1 MEPDVDQIAPV
12 SHLAIVMDGNGRW
25 AQHHNLSRQEGHA
38 AGVETVRRAVRFIA
52 DAGIECLTLFSF
64 STDNWHRPSVEVK
77 FLMRLLKHYIEAD
90 LVDLHDNDVCV
101 KVIGKRH
108 DLDTQLVKL
117 IEHVEQVTAQ
127 NTGMRLQIAFNY
139 GAREEIADAAARLAQ
154 QVAQGELEASNITPD
169 LVDAELWTRGLPDP
183 DLVIRTSGENRLSN
197 FLLWQCAYSEF
208 YFTDVLWPD
217 FDASTLRAALRA
229 YRQRERRFG
238 RVEPAMSKTD

>member
-1 MEPDVDQIAPV
+1 MELDVDQIAPV

-25 AQHHNLSRQEGHA
+25 AQERNLSRQEGHA

-90 LVDLHDNDVCV
+90 LADLHKNDVRV

-117 IEHVEQVTAQ
+117 IEHAEQVSAQ

-139 GAREEIADAAARLAQ
+139 GAREEIADAAARLARR
-154 QVAQGELEASNITPD
+154 VVQGELEVGNITPD
-169 LVDAELWTRGLPDP
+169 LVDAELSTHGLPDP

-197 FLLWQCAYSEF
+197 FMLWQCAYSEF

-217 FDASTLRAALRA
+217 FDAATLRAALRA
-229 YRQRERRFG
+229 YHQRERRFG
-238 RVEPAMSKTD
+238 RVEPALSKTD

>member
-25 AQHHNLSRQEGHA
+25 AQQRNLSRQEGHA

-90 LVDLHDNDVCV
+90 LADLHDNDVRV
-101 KVIGKRH
+101 KIIGKRH
-108 DLDTQLVKL
+108 DLDAQLVKQ
-117 IEHVEQVTAQ
+117 IEHAEQVSAQ

-154 QVAQGELEASNITPD
+154 RVAQGELDAGSITPD
-169 LVDAELWTRGLPDP
+169 LVDAELSTYGLPDP

-217 FDASTLRAALRA
+217 FDAATLRAALRA
-229 YRQRERRFG
+229 YHQRERRFG
-238 RVEPAMSKTD
+238 RVEPALSKTD

>member
-1 MEPDVDQIAPV
+1 MESNVDQIAPV

-25 AQHHNLSRQEGHA
+25 AQQRNLSRQDGHA

-90 LVDLHDNDVCV
+90 LADLHYNGVRV

-108 DLDTQLVKL
+108 NLDAQLVKL
-117 IEHVEQVTAQ
+117 IEHAEQVSAQ

-154 QVAQGELEASNITPD
+154 RVAQGELESDNITPD
-169 LVDAELWTRGLPDP
+169 LVDAELSTHGLPDP

-229 YRQRERRFG
+229 YHHRERRFG
-238 RVEPAMSKTD
+238 RVEPALSKTD

>member
-25 AQHHNLSRQEGHA
+25 AQQRNLSRQEGHA

-90 LVDLHDNDVCV
+90 LADLHYNDVRV

-108 DLDTQLVKL
+108 DLDAQLVKL
-117 IEHVEQVTAQ
+117 IEHAEQVSAQ

-154 QVAQGELEASNITPD
+154 RVVKGELEVGNITPD
-169 LVDAELWTRGLPDP
+169 LVDAELSTHGLPDP

-229 YRQRERRFG
+229 YHQRERRFG
-238 RVEPAMSKTD
+238 RVEPVLIKTD

>member
-1 MEPDVDQIAPV
+1 MESDVDQIAPV

-25 AQHHNLSRQEGHA
+25 AQARNLSRQEGHA

-90 LVDLHDNDVCV
+90 LADLHKNDVRL

-117 IEHVEQVTAQ
+117 IEHAEEVSAQ

-139 GAREEIADAAARLAQ
+139 GAREEIADAAARLARR
-154 QVAQGELEASNITPD
+154 VVQGELEVGNITPD
-169 LVDAELWTRGLPDP
+169 LVDAELSTHGLPDP

-197 FLLWQCAYSEF
+197 FMLWQCAYSEF

-217 FDASTLRAALRA
+217 FDAATLRAALRA
-229 YRQRERRFG
+229 YHQRERRFG
-238 RVEPAMSKTD
+238 RVEPALSKTD

>member
-1 MEPDVDQIAPV
+1 MESDVDQIAPV

-25 AQHHNLSRQEGHA
+25 AQARNLSRQEGHA

-90 LVDLHDNDVCV
+90 LADLHKNDVRV

-117 IEHVEQVTAQ
+117 IEHAEQVSAQ

-139 GAREEIADAAARLAQ
+139 GAREEIADAAARLARR
-154 QVAQGELEASNITPD
+154 VVQGELEVGNITPD
-169 LVDAELWTRGLPDP
+169 LVDAELSTHGLPDP

-197 FLLWQCAYSEF
+197 FMLWQCAYSEF

-217 FDASTLRAALRA
+217 FDAATLRAALRA
-229 YRQRERRFG
+229 YHQRERRFG
-238 RVEPAMSKTD
+238 RVEPALSKTD

>member
-1 MEPDVDQIAPV
+1 MEQDVDQIAPV

-25 AQHHNLSRQEGHA
+25 AQQRNLSRQEGHA
-38 AGVETVRRAVRFIA
+38 AGVETVRRTVRFIA

-90 LVDLHDNDVCV
+90 LADLHDNDVRV
-101 KVIGKRH
+101 KVIGIRQ
-108 DLDTQLVKL
+108 DLDAQLVKL
-117 IEHVEQVTAQ
+117 IEHAEELSAQ

-154 QVAQGELEASNITPD
+154 RVAQGELEAGNITPD
-169 LVDAELWTRGLPDP
+169 LVDSELSTHGLPDP

-229 YRQRERRFG
+229 YHQRERRFG
-238 RVEPAMSKTD
+238 RVEPALSKTD

>member
-12 SHLAIVMDGNGRW
+12 SHLASVMDGNGRW
-25 AQHHNLSRQEGHA
+25 AQQRNLSRQEGHA

-77 FLMRLLKHYIEAD
+77 FLMRLLKHYIEED
-90 LVDLHDNDVCV
+90 LADLHDNDVRV

-108 DLDTQLVKL
+108 DLDAQLVKL
-117 IEHVEQVTAQ
+117 IEHAEQVSAQ

-154 QVAQGELEASNITPD
+154 RVAQGELEAGNITPD
-169 LVDAELWTRGLPDP
+169 LVDAELSTHGLPDP

-217 FDASTLRAALRA
+217 FDAATLRAAL
-229 YRQRERRFG
+229 RERRFG
-238 RVEPAMSKTD
+238 RVEPALSKTD

>member
-1 MEPDVDQIAPV
+1 MEIDVDPIAPV

-25 AQHHNLSRQEGHA
+25 AQQRNLPRQEGHA

-52 DAGIECLTLFSF
+52 DAGIDCLTLFSF
-64 STDNWHRPSVEVK
+64 STENWQRPSGEVK

-90 LVDLHDNDVCV
+90 LAELHKNDVRV
-101 KVIGKRH
+101 KIIGKRQG
-108 DLDTQLVKL
+108 LDAQLVKL
-117 IEHVEQVTAQ
+117 IEHAEQVTAA

-139 GAREEIADAAARLAQ
+139 GAREEIAEAAARLAAR
-154 QVAQGELEASNITPD
+154 VAKGELDAANITPD
-169 LVDAELWTRGLPDP
+169 LVDTELSTHGLPDP

-217 FDASTLRAALRA
+217 FDAANLQAALQAFHR
-229 YRQRERRFG
+229 RERRFG
-238 RVEPAMSKTD
+238 RVEPALSKTD

>member
-25 AQHHNLSRQEGHA
+25 AEQRNLSRQEGHL

-52 DAGIECLTLFSF
+52 DAGIDCLTLFSF
-64 STDNWHRPSVEVK
+64 STENWQRPPVEVK

-90 LVDLHDNDVCV
+90 LAELHKSDVRV
-101 KVIGKRH
+101 KVIGKRKG
-108 DLDTQLVKL
+108 LDAQLIKL
-117 IEHVEQVTAQ
+117 IEHAEQVTAA
-127 NTGMRLQIAFNY
+127 NTSMRLQIAFNY
-139 GAREEIADAAARLAQ
+139 GAREEIADAAARLAAR
-154 QVAQGELEASNITPD
+154 VADGRLDASDITPD
-169 LVDAELWTRGLPDP
+169 QIDAELTTHGLPDP

-217 FDASTLRAALRA
+217 FDASTLNAALQA
-229 YRQRERRFG
+229 YHQRERRFG
-238 RVEPAMSKTD
+238 GLQPALSKTD

>member
-1 MEPDVDQIAPV
+1 MESDVDQIAPV

-25 AQHHNLSRQEGHA
+25 AQERNLSRQEGHA

-90 LVDLHDNDVCV
+90 LADLHKNDVRV

-117 IEHVEQVTAQ
+117 IEHAEQVSAQ

-139 GAREEIADAAARLAQ
+139 GAREEIADAAARLARR
-154 QVAQGELEASNITPD
+154 VVQGELEVGNITPD
-169 LVDAELWTRGLPDP
+169 LVDAELSTHGLPDP

-197 FLLWQCAYSEF
+197 FMLWQCAYSEF

-217 FDASTLRAALRA
+217 FDAATLRAALRA
-229 YRQRERRFG
+229 YHQRERRFG
-238 RVEPAMSKTD
+238 RVEPALSKTD

>member
-1 MEPDVDQIAPV
+1 MEPDVDQITPV

-25 AQHHNLSRQEGHA
+25 AQQRNLSRQEGHA

-90 LVDLHDNDVCV
+90 LADLHDNDVRV
-101 KVIGKRH
+101 KVIGKRQ
-108 DLDTQLVKL
+108 DLDAQLVKL
-117 IEHVEQVTAQ
+117 IEHAEQLSAQ

-154 QVAQGELEASNITPD
+154 RVAQGELEAGNITPD
-169 LVDAELWTRGLPDP
+169 LVDAELSTHGLPDP

-229 YRQRERRFG
+229 YHKRERRFG
-238 RVEPAMSKTD
+238 RVEPALSKTD